1 MNFTDDRRRRHIS
14 QHVGNIHRLLTIRW
28 NKGSGDRIIQVNREK
43 YRAGIIAGGGA
54 IKVFHANTH
63 TVPAFNYF
71 QAQAAELD
79 HRRAST
85 YIGSEGGPGLYFSVD
100 LR

>member
-1 MNFTDDRRRRHIS
+1 MNFADDRRRRHIS

-28 NKGSGDRIIQVNREK
+28 NKRSGNRIIQVDREK
-43 YRAGIIAGGGA
+43 YRASIIARGGA
-54 IKVFHANTH
+54 LKVFYANAH

-85 YIGSEGGPGLYFSVD
+85 HIGFEGGPGLYFCVE
-100 LR
+100 L